1 MLFNLDFFIQEPLKK
16 RVMVKHVGS
25 ANVGKY
31 YNGTKYLHV
40 TSLYLVKW
48 FNSFTKVKHVL
59 SFSFLNVENNRACKN
74 RTTFSVFYSWVEYRY
89 IYSSHIVT

>member
-25 ANVGKY
+25 ANVGKC

-40 TSLYLVKW
+40 TSLYLVK
-48 FNSFTKVKHVL
+48 
-59 SFSFLNVENNRACKN
+59 
-74 RTTFSVFYSWVEYRY
+74 
-89 IYSSHIVT
+89 